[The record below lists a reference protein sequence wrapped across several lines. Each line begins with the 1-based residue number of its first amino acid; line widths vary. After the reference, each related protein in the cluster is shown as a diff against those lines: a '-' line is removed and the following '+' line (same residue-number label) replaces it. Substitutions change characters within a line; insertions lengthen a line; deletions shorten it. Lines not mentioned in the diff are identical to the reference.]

1 MNKNEMI
8 MIIFNVIF
16 FFCFVFAFHTF
27 VLFNNVTYMKP
38 PPLAAYGI
46 SYVHHLLGYHCHRRN

>member
-1 MNKNEMI
+1 
-8 MIIFNVIF
+8 
-16 FFCFVFAFHTF
+16 
-27 VLFNNVTYMKP
+27 MKP